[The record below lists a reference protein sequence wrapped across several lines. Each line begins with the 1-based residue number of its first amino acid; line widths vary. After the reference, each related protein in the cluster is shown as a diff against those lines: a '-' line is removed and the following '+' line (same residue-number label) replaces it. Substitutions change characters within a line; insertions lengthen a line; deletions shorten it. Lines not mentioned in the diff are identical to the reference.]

1 MPRYPSAR
9 PETLRMVVAG
19 RPKPRHVS
27 VGAAVAMCGGA
38 RNNVATSCRSLS
50 SAGARQSR
58 RKWGAGRV
66 TLPLGRLVVAAA
78 GPPCPRAN
86 RRSTFARCDVYLSGV
101 TLGGAAAAT
110 SAQPRRVVITA
121 ARETLN
127 HDVFRDRPWQHATS
141 LGRVMPP
148 CAPHGDLTDE
158 ALWTVTCPACRV
170 DGMPQ
175 PNRWS
180 ARTPLRKRGRPGR

>member
-1 MPRYPSAR
+1 VPPVPGSC
-9 PETLRMVVAG
+9 G
-19 RPKPRHVS
+19 RLRHVTPGHGMCRS
-27 VGAAVAMCGGA
+27 ASLRAVAFPPGLAQAAQTARRAPLYTCPVRCVPFCRGA
-38 RNNVATSCRSLS
+38 RGDRCGHQPVRNP
-50 SAGARQSR
+50 G
-58 RKWGAGRV
+58 GYYGRTV
-66 TLPLGRLVVAAA
+66 TPD
-78 GPPCPRAN
+78 P
-86 RRSTFARCDVYLSGV
+86 
-101 TLGGAAAAT
+101 
-110 SAQPRRVVITA
+110 
-121 ARETLN
+121 
-127 HDVFRDRPWQHATS
+127 DVFHDRLRQHATS